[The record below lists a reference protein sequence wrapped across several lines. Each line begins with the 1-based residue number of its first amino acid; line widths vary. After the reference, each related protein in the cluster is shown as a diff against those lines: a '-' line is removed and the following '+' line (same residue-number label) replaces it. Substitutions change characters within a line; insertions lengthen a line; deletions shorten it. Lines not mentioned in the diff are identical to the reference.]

1 MNNKYFLGI
10 LEIENKNIEN
20 SYMETIINTIQR
32 SSKELTKEDF
42 ISDQMVKWCPGCGAH
57 SILSSVANV
66 FPKIGYKKE
75 NFTIVSG
82 IGCSS
87 RFPYYVNVY
96 GFHGIHG
103 RAAAIASGVKISNP
117 GLSVWV
123 ATGDGDSLAIGGN
136 HFIHVVRRNIDLNII
151 LFNNQIYGLT
161 KGQFSPTTPYGSV
174 TKSSPYGT
182 IENAF
187 NIGILVMGAQGTF
200 FARALDINPKLMS
213 EVMFEAARHDG
224 TSVIEILQNC
234 IIFNDRAHELITA
247 KETREEYQLILKHQE
262 PMLFG
267 KNKKKGIILKNKQL
281 EIAEIGRNGISI
293 DDILIHDAYCED
305 IGIQMM
311 LAQMSPPKYPLALGV
326 IRMVARPTYDDLM
339 EEQITKAK
347 NDSNIKC
354 VDDLLNSGNIFEVN

>member
-1 MNNKYFLGI
+1 MKP
-10 LEIENKNIEN
+10 
-20 SYMETIINTIQR
+20 IINTIER
-32 SSKELTKEDF
+32 SSVELKKEDF

-57 SILSSVANV
+57 SILSSVAAV

-75 NFTIVSG
+75 NFTMVSG

-87 RFPYYVNVY
+87 RFPYYVNTY

-103 RAAAIASGVKISNP
+103 RAAAIASGVKITNP

-161 KGQFSPTTPYGSV
+161 KGQFSPTTPFGSV
-174 TKSSPYGT
+174 TKTSPYGT

-187 NIGILVMGAQGTF
+187 NVGELVIGAQGSF
-200 FARALDINPKLMS
+200 FARTLDTNPKMMTD
-213 EVMFEAARHDG
+213 VMFEAARHDG
-224 TSVIEILQNC
+224 TSVMEILQNC
-234 IIFNDRAHELITA
+234 VIFNDNAHELITS
-247 KETREEYQLILKHQE
+247 KETRDDYQLHLQHGQ

-267 KNKKKGIILKNKQL
+267 KNKEKGIALVNGQL
-281 EIAEIGRNGISI
+281 EIIELDKEGKSI
-293 DDILIHDAYCED
+293 NDVLVHDAETNN

-311 LAQMSPPKYPLALGV
+311 LVQMAPPKFPVALGV
-326 IRMVARPTYDDLM
+326 IRMHKRPTYDDLV
-339 EEQITKAK
+339 EEQITTAK
-347 NDSNIKC
+347 SSSKIKN
-354 VDDLLNSGNIFEVN
+354 VDDLLNSGTIFEVN